1 MKEEFSEFYSPTEQ
15 EFRDLWSNCKFV
27 FDANVLLDLYRYSP
41 KASEELIGILKKLSD
56 SDKLWIPHQV
66 ALEYNKN
73 RLDVIIKEKSKID
86 PIRGLIDNRISELKK
101 DLKKEDRARKN
112 THSASIVSAL
122 EKIIDE
128 SSKKIKDELEKEI
141 KKRPD
146 LLKNDDI
153 RETLSEL
160 LKGKIG
166 APYPQ
171 EKLEDIYK
179 VCQSRYDLRI
189 PPGYKDA
196 EKKEGRAKYG
206 DAILWLQIIDY
217 AKDKRSPI
225 IFVTRDDKVDWWNPQ
240 KESENDKQPDY
251 DLIGEF
257 TSKVEYPFY
266 MYTTDR
272 FLYWAEKE
280 IGAKISKETIE
291 EIKQIKDYPY
301 EKETFLLG
309 EYPRVYSIGY
319 ESIGSIDD
327 KKMTLIMDKFKLELD
342 KYAVLIS
349 KEEASFILENIA
361 REHGINQI
369 RLVHLKGHPLQRS

>member
-1 MKEEFSEFYSPTEQ
+1 MKEGFSEFYTPTEK
-15 EFRDLWSNCKFV
+15 EFHDLWSKCKFV
-27 FDANVLLDLYRYSP
+27 LDANVLLDLYRYSP
-41 KASEELIGILKKLSD
+41 KASEELIEILKKLSD

-73 RLDVIIKEKSKID
+73 RIDVIIKEKSKID
-86 PIRGLIDNRISELKK
+86 RVRGLIDNHISELKK

-122 EKIIDE
+122 EKAIDK
-128 SSKKIKDELEKEI
+128 SSKEIKDELEKEI

-171 EKLEDIYK
+171 DKLEDIYK
-179 VCQSRYDLRI
+179 DCQSRYDLQI

-206 DAILWLQIIDY
+206 DAIIWFQIIDY
-217 AKDKRSPI
+217 AKEKISPI

-240 KESENDKQPDY
+240 TESENDKQPDY
-251 DLIGEF
+251 DLIREF
-257 TSKVEYPFY
+257 TSKVGCPFY
-266 MYTTDR
+266 MYPTDR

-280 IGAKISKETIE
+280 IGAIISKETIE

-301 EKETFLLG
+301 EKEGFLLG
-309 EYPRVYSIGY
+309 DYPNRSYTISYDSID
-319 ESIGSIDD
+319 SNDD
-327 KKMTLIMDKFKLELD
+327 KKATLITDKFKVELD
-342 KYAVLIS
+342 KYAALIS
-349 KEEASFILENIA
+349 KEEASLILEKIA
-361 REHGINQI
+361 REHGFNQI
-369 RLVHLKGHPLQRS
+369 RLVSWR